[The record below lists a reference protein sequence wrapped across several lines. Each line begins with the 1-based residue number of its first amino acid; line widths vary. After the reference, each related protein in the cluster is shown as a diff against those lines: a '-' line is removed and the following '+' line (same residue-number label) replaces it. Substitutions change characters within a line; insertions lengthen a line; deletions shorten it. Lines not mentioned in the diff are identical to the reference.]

1 MSTASDEDDETEKTK
16 TPTKSSKES
25 FERHNFPRDSGCFA
39 SSSPASDRSSQQ
51 SQSESGIHL
60 PHDDEDSDE
69 SHENWRE
76 NSNPCTTTATSGSA
90 NSSHSASTNTTAKCK
105 QTRERRQHAVSNS
118 SAPDLGQLQWRENS
132 NSVAQELEKLQLKD
146 AFEVLVEKYVTEKTP
161 LHVETGRVS
170 NTRSIFENHQI

>member
-1 MSTASDEDDETEKTK
+1 MYFFQQLYPLPVKTTK
-16 TPTKSSKES
+16 TRKKLPNRQLVAAGGKEN

-51 SQSESGIHL
+51 SASESGIHL
-60 PHDDEDSDE
+60 PHDDADSADENADSDG
-69 SHENWRE
+69 SRGSPQIPSQMADTQS
-76 NSNPCTTTATSGSA
+76 SNGVGVIS
-90 NSSHSASTNTTAKCK
+90 
-105 QTRERRQHAVSNS
+105 R
-118 SAPDLGQLQWRENS
+118 DLRDM
-132 NSVAQELEKLQLKD
+132 QLKD